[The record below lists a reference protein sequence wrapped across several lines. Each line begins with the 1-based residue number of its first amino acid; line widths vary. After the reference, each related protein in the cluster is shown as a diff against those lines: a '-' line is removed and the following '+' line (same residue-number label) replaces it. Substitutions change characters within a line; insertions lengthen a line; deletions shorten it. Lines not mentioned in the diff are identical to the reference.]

1 MERASQSSLL
11 GRRSSA
17 TPAASA
23 DEDERLPPVQSVR
36 GTSAE
41 VAWLPIAF
49 AADVHMSVGKA
60 EPTPAP
66 AR

>member
-1 MERASQSSLL
+1 MRSAAPLSLED
-11 GRRSSA
+11 A
-17 TPAASA
+17 T
-23 DEDERLPPVQSVR
+23 ERLPPVQSVR